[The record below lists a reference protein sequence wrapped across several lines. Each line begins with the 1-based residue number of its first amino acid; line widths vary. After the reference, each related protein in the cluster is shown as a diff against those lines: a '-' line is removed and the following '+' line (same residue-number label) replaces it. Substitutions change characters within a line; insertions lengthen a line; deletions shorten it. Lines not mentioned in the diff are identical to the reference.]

1 MKYRN
6 KYKYY
11 LKICKELRFEFLNSI
26 YQGYKFHIGGSLSCV
41 ELTTHIL
48 FNKKFKIFS
57 DNNHFLLSKGH
68 ALGIYYLSLIK
79 LKKLSLKKMKSM
91 YKDGKLGGQLDIYSL
106 KKLPHWNTGSLG
118 HSIGVSIGLSLAK
131 KKSKIW
137 NIVGDAEFDEGSIWE
152 ALNYISEKRVKN
164 IIIIIDRNKIS
175 ATTKIL
181 KKNIFDSSLLNNLN
195 MNLFKINGHN
205 HKAIEN
211 VFLKAYK
218 SFRSS
223 IIIAD
228 TIKGKGFK
236 EFENNLNYNHL
247 LPEKKIIGKILSN
260 YE

>member
-1 MKYRN
+1 MF
-6 KYKYY
+6 KYK
-11 LKICKELRFEFLNSI
+11 ELI
-26 YQGYKFHIGGSLSCV
+26 
-41 ELTTHIL
+41 
-48 FNKKFKIFS
+48 
-57 DNNHFLLSKGH
+57 D
-68 ALGIYYLSLIK
+68 
-79 LKKLSLKKMKSM
+79 
-91 YKDGKLGGQLDIYSL
+91 
-106 KKLPHWNTGSLG
+106 WNTGSLG

-218 SFRSS
+218 SIRSS

-247 LPEKKIIGKILSN
+247 LPEKKIIGKILNN